1 MVLITRSISSLQVH
15 IRTFSIK
22 IVDSCYILQ
31 LLLHLCMREIS
42 PFSTLPMNQK
52 EDVFLVFMI
61 IRVRV
66 RDLCCVFLFKGTND
80 ITSILEWH
88 ISHCY
93 NIFLRWKEILAYS
106 SSIFDSWRYE
116 QFTALINFSYEYR
129 YIFCWAMFYHFGTF
143 YSNKSMLSQWR
154 QRHCFVWIK
163 LTLKISCY
171 FFCYYFLMYVQS
183 VKFFYYACNNKYKK
197 IFEHVGLRKQQN
209 PT

>member
-1 MVLITRSISSLQVH
+1 MIFVA
-15 IRTFSIK
+15 FSYLK
-22 IVDSCYILQ
+22 ALMIL
-31 LLLHLCMREIS
+31 HRYS
-42 PFSTLPMNQK
+42 
-52 EDVFLVFMI
+52 
-61 IRVRV
+61 
-66 RDLCCVFLFKGTND
+66 ND
-80 ITSILEWH
+80 IYHTAITYFWDGRKCWLIQVMYLIPEERVQ
-88 ISHCY
+88 I
-93 NIFLRWKEILAYS
+93 
-106 SSIFDSWRYE
+106 
-116 QFTALINFSYEYR
+116 TALISCLYEYR

-183 VKFFYYACNNKYKK
+183 VKFFYYAWNNKYKK